1 MTAVLLFG
9 ASGFLGRQ
17 VRELLERDDRVSGLR
32 CPGRADLDLLTARP
46 ADVAVLLR
54 AVRPAVVITCAGRM
68 SGGYDELMRGNALA
82 TAVII
87 EAVAEAAP
95 GARFVR
101 LGSAAEYGPTPPGR
115 SAREQDPPRP
125 VTGYGISHLA
135 GTLLVEQAAADGRVD
150 GASLRVFNPVGPGLT
165 GESVLGRARDQ
176 LADGARRLD
185 LGPLGARRDFVD
197 VRDVARA
204 VVRAAFAPGLPERV
218 FNVGAGRAVPVREAV
233 GLLAA
238 EAGFTGEIREDAT
251 GPGRSAAVSW
261 SRADLT
267 RIRTVLG
274 WEPEFTLPDSVKAML

>member
-1 MTAVLLFG
+1 MTDVLLFG

-17 VRELLERDDRVSGLR
+17 VRELLARDPRVTGLH
-32 CPGRADLDLLTARP
+32 CPGRADLDLLAARP
-46 ADVAVLLR
+46 ADVAALLR
-54 AVRPAVVITCAGRM
+54 AVRPAAVLTCAGRM
-68 SGGYDELMRGNALA
+68 SGGYDELMRGNAVA

-125 VTGYGISHLA
+125 VSAYGISHLA

-150 GASLRVFNPVGPGLT
+150 GASLRVFNPVGPGIT
-165 GESVLGRARDQ
+165 GESVLGRVRDLLTGGARD
-176 LADGARRLD
+176 LD

-204 VVRAAFAPGLPERV
+204 VVRAAFAPDLPERV
-218 FNVGAGRAVPVREAV
+218 FNVGGGRAVPVRDAV
-233 GLLAA
+233 RLLAA
-238 EAGFTGEIREDAT
+238 EAGFTGEIREGAS
-251 GPGRSAAVSW
+251 GPGRSETVGW

-267 RIRTVLG
+267 RSRDVLG
-274 WEPEFTLPDSVKAML
+274 WEPEFGLHDSIKAML